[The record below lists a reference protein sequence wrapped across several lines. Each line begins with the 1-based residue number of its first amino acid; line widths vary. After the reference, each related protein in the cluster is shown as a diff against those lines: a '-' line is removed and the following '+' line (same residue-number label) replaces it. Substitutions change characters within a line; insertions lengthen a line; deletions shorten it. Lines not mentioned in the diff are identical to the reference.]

1 MALFQSQD
9 NRPKRKKNHQSAIEC
24 NPPKNGSLICW
35 VLFLSSFRS
44 YSADSLFSGEKKTTN
59 KKRQLQRL
67 QILLSVLERKDNN
80 RPQLSTFRSVNFCSI
95 DSSSCRLVT
104 RMTKKTTSHS
114 IYNTFTEITNK
125 HSFGRPIT
133 LILLKYIHLEGPI
146 TLIMITSLCMVRFIW
161 MSKE

>member
-1 MALFQSQD
+1 MQ
-9 NRPKRKKNHQSAIEC
+9 
-24 NPPKNGSLICW
+24 PPKKWVANLLSFISVVFSL
-35 VLFLSSFRS
+35 LFCRFVIFGR
-44 YSADSLFSGEKKTTN
+44 KKTTN

-146 TLIMITSLCMVRFIW
+146 TLIMITSLCMVRFI
-161 MSKE
+161 